1 MSIARLDAVIVGGG
15 IGGLATALLLARA
28 GASVTLLERAAEPA
42 GSGAGILLHPN
53 GSAVLAGLG
62 LGAALEREGHP
73 MTTAT
78 VRGSGGAPVF
88 ELAVPDFGPG
98 LGHVLAVRCAL
109 LHSILLAAAGA
120 EPVIDCRLGATVK
133 NATAGGTVDLDWRGR
148 TSSIEADLVVGADG
162 GRSTVRRAG
171 SFGARE
177 HERRHR
183 YVRGLVARHHDDVEG
198 AEWTALGLFGCAAVD
213 ARTCC
218 FHASATAAPITT
230 ARDLPAFQ
238 DAWARASPAA
248 GRVVGRVSRF
258 EDLLVTTTGRVDCD
272 RWHDGRLVLLGDAA
286 HAMAPTLGQGANSAL
301 VDAVVL
307 TAELA
312 ATTSV
317 PDALE
322 RYARRRKRAVTRV
335 QDRADRIAWLS
346 ALTSPGGR
354 RLRDIALRA
363 TGRVPGVTGRLVH
376 AAQQEEPAGLQ
387 ALTAELTRQHPG

>member
-1 MSIARLDAVIVGGG
+1 
-15 IGGLATALLLARA
+15 
-28 GASVTLLERAAEPA
+28 
-42 GSGAGILLHPN
+42 
-53 GSAVLAGLG
+53 
-62 LGAALEREGHP
+62 
-73 MTTAT
+73 
-78 VRGSGGAPVF
+78 
-88 ELAVPDFGPG
+88 
-98 LGHVLAVRCAL
+98 
-109 LHSILLAAAGA
+109 
-120 EPVIDCRLGATVK
+120 
-133 NATAGGTVDLDWRGR
+133 
-148 TSSIEADLVVGADG
+148 
-162 GRSTVRRAG
+162 
-171 SFGARE
+171 
-177 HERRHR
+177 
-183 YVRGLVARHHDDVEG
+183 VARHHDDVEG